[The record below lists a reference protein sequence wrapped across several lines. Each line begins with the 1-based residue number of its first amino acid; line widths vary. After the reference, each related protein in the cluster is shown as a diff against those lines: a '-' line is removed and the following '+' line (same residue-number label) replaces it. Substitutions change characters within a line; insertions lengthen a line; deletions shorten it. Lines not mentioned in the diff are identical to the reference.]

1 MPLDLSIPGQLTF
14 ALLPDIVLMGGA
26 MLLLLVAAW
35 RPASVAHQRTVGF
48 ASIALVFV
56 TMALVSWFWYR
67 GYTVGRGP
75 VASDTFRWIADLIF
89 LLGALMTL
97 ALSVDYNARERILD
111 PEGHVLVLLATAG
124 MMLLAA
130 ARDLMVV
137 FLGIELMSVAVY
149 VLTGMNRRSAR
160 SAEAS
165 LKYFLLGAFST
176 AFLLYGIALVY
187 GATGSTDYAGIG
199 LALRDSAVS
208 TSYLLRVGM
217 ALLVVGFGFKVAAA
231 PFHMWAPD
239 AYEGSPTPNSGFMAA
254 SVKAAAFAALLRLFI
269 EALPDA
275 AQSWQIVMWYL
286 AAVTMLVGN
295 IAALAQRNIKRM
307 LAYSSIA
314 HAGYVLV
321 AVAVGAGQPGVSV
334 GVTGS
339 SAFLFYLFAY
349 TLSTIGAFACVCAL
363 GTAGEPE
370 LDIVDYSGLFTVRPG
385 LTLCFSACLLALLGF
400 PVFGGIGFFAKWY
413 MIQAALRGGSYP
425 LTILAVWLVFTSV
438 LSAGYYLSV
447 VNVMFMRPRAP
458 DARPLPAIGGLTG
471 SVIGVAVAIILVFG
485 FAPTQVLERVSRGTL
500 APAAGAP
507 VVAPAT
513 EPRAPGSPVATA
525 TPLAAAPR

>member
-1 MPLDLSIPGQLTF
+1 MPLDLAVPGQLTL
-14 ALLPDIVLMGGA
+14 ALLPDVVLMGGA
-26 MLLLLVAAW
+26 MILLLVAAW
-35 RPASVAHQRTVGF
+35 RPPSVSHQRVVGL
-48 ASIALVFV
+48 AS
-56 TMALVSWFWYR
+56 MALVAVTMGLVVWFAFR

-75 VASDTFRWIADLIF
+75 IAADTFRWIADLIF
-89 LLGALMTL
+89 LVGALMTL
-97 ALSVDYNARERILD
+97 ALSVDYNRREGMD
-111 PEGHVLVLLATAG
+111 AAETHVLVLLATAG

-137 FLGIELMSVAVY
+137 FLGIELMSVSVY

-160 SAEAS
+160 SAEGA

-187 GATGSTDYAGIG
+187 GATGATDFVGIDA
-199 LALRDSAVS
+199 ALRSGGAAGSA
-208 TSYLLRVGM
+208 LLKVGLGM
-217 ALLVVGFGFKVAAA
+217 LVVGFGFKVAAA

-239 AYEGSPTPNSGFMAA
+239 AYEGSPTPNTAFMAA
-254 SVKAAAFAALLRLFI
+254 SVKAAAFAAFLRLFI
-269 EALPDA
+269 EALPA
-275 AQSWQIVMWYL
+275 VAGSWQIVIWYL
-286 AAVTMLVGN
+286 AAFTMLVGN

-349 TLSTIGAFACVCAL
+349 TLATMGAFACVLAL
-363 GTAGEPE
+363 GTPGEPD
-370 LDIVDYSGLFTVRPG
+370 LDITDYSGLWIARPG
-385 LTLCFSACLLALLGF
+385 LTLCLSVCLLALLGF

-413 MIQAALRGGSYP
+413 MIQAALRGGAYP

-438 LSAGYYLSV
+438 LSAGYYLAV
-447 VNVMFMRPRAP
+447 VNMMFMRPRQP
-458 DARPLPAIGGLTG
+458 DARPLPPIGGLTG
-471 SVIGVAVAIILVFG
+471 SVIGVTVAVILIFG
-485 FAPTQVLERVSRGTL
+485 FAPTQVLEAVSHGTL
-500 APAAGAP
+500 APAS
-507 VVAPAT
+507 AT
-513 EPRAPGSPVATA
+513 PSTATA
-525 TPLAAAPR
+525 TTVAPPPALRPLLAPAPAR

>member
-1 MPLDLSIPGQLTF
+1 
-14 ALLPDIVLMGGA
+14 
-26 MLLLLVAAW
+26 
-35 RPASVAHQRTVGF
+35 
-48 ASIALVFV
+48 
-56 TMALVSWFWYR
+56 
-67 GYTVGRGP
+67 
-75 VASDTFRWIADLIF
+75 
-89 LLGALMTL
+89 
-97 ALSVDYNARERILD
+97 VDYNRRESID
-111 PEGHVLVLLATAG
+111 APESHVLILLATAG
-124 MMLLAA
+124 MMLLAG

-137 FLGIELMSVAVY
+137 FLGIELMSVSVY
-149 VLTGMNRRSAR
+149 VLTGLNRRSAR

-176 AFLLYGIALVY
+176 AFLLYGIALLY
-187 GATGSTDYAGIG
+187 GATGSTEYAGIG
-199 LALRDSAVS
+199 IALRDASVRS
-208 TSYLLRVGM
+208 SYLLKVGM
-217 ALLVVGFGFKVAAA
+217 GLLVVGFGFKVAAA

-239 AYEGSPTPNSGFMAA
+239 AYEGSPTPNSAFMAA

-275 AQSWQIVMWYL
+275 ASSWQVVMWYL

-349 TLSTIGAFACVCAL
+349 TLATMGAFACVAAL
-363 GTAGEPE
+363 GTPGEPD
-370 LDIVDYSGLFTVRPG
+370 LDIEDYSGLWIARPG
-385 LTLCFSACLLALLGF
+385 LTLCFSVCLLGLLGF

-438 LSAGYYLSV
+438 LSAGYYLGV

-458 DARPLPAIGGLTG
+458 DARTLPPIGGLTG
-471 SVIGVAVAIILVFG
+471 SVIGIAVTLILVLG
-485 FAPTQVLERVSRGTL
+485 VAPTQVLDKVSRGVL
-500 APAAGAP
+500 APAAGPAGLSP
-507 VVAPAT
+507 IVAPA
-513 EPRAPGSPVATA
+513 APPVPVAG
-525 TPLAAAPR
+525 TPLAVAPR